1 MQTQMPATL
10 EFIGTATVLVRFAGF
25 TILTDPNFLH
35 AGDHVHLGYGLRA
48 RRLTN
53 PSRELDT
60 IPPVDFVVLSHM
72 HEDHFDRDVAKRLD
86 RRIPIYS
93 TPKAAGTLRA
103 LGFRFVR
110 GLRRWESV
118 RLEKAGGAVDIRAM
132 PGVHGPGP
140 LAAALPP
147 VMGTLLDFITAAGE
161 RLRLYI
167 SGDTLVHSHLKE
179 IPKRFPGID
188 VALVHLGGTKVL
200 GLTVTMDAAQGVRFV
215 QIIAPKVAVPIHYD
229 DYDRFKSPLADFVSA
244 IEAAGLSSSVRYLGR
259 GESMELAGRRPE
271 L

>member
-1 MQTQMPATL
+1 
-10 EFIGTATVLVRFAGF
+10 
-25 TILTDPNFLH
+25 
-35 AGDHVHLGYGLRA
+35 
-48 RRLTN
+48 
-53 PSRELDT
+53 
-60 IPPVDFVVLSHM
+60 
-72 HEDHFDRDVAKRLD
+72 
-86 RRIPIYS
+86 
-93 TPKAAGTLRA
+93 
-103 LGFRFVR
+103 
-110 GLRRWESV
+110 
-118 RLEKAGGAVDIRAM
+118 
-132 PGVHGPGP
+132 
-140 LAAALPP
+140 
-147 VMGTLLDFITAAGE
+147 MGTLLDFITAAGE